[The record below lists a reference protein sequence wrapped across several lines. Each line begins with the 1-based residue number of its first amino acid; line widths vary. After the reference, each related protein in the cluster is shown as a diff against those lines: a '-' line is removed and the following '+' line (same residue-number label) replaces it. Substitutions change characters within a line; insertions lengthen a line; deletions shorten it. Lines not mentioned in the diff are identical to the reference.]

1 MPPIATTS
9 LAFMHYIVL
18 SLGKRFESYETMG
31 EMFRA
36 FSDKLLEQTLFQ
48 RIWALME
55 GIYIN
60 ILAALVVDWEVF
72 IKQVITNPELKNLLD
87 DCSLI
92 FYSSND
98 HPKTK
103 LSVLQLRNLRC

>member
-1 MPPIATTS
+1 M
-9 LAFMHYIVL
+9 VL

-48 RIWALME
+48 RIWALLE

-60 ILAALVVDWEVF
+60 ILAALGVEWEAF
-72 IKQVITNPELKNLLD
+72 IKQVITNPELENLLV
-87 DCSLI
+87 DCSRI
-92 FYSSND
+92 FYSNND
-98 HPKTK
+98 YPKPK
-103 LSVLQLRNLRC
+103 LSIL